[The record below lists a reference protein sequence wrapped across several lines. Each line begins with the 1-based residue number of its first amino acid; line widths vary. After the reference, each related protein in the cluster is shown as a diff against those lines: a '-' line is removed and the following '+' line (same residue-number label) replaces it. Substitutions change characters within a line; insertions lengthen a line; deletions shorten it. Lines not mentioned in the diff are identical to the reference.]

1 MSKKPVAPAS
11 TGASPQVPEGLPPP
25 RPYRALCSTCIHE
38 RACGSRSTP
47 ERPILFCELFE
58 VPAAAPA
65 PNSAPVAAQP
75 APPAS
80 GQGTE
85 HRGLCVNC
93 DNRHECTTP
102 RPEAGVWH
110 CEEYR

>member
-11 TGASPQVPEGLPPP
+11 TQASPYIPEPPPPP
-25 RPYRALCSTCIHE
+25 RPYRDLCSTCSHE

-58 VPAAAPA
+58 VLAPA
-65 PNSAPVAAQP
+65 PTAAPVAAP
-75 APPAS
+75 PERPAS
-80 GQGTE
+80 GQGVE

-93 DNRHECTTP
+93 DSRDECTMA
-102 RPEAGVWH
+102 RPEVGVWH